1 MHASR
6 SFIETDNNKSKPS
19 TPYDST
25 KYDQVANEHTKVNDL
40 QKYNEQVPKL
50 SRYGGAK
57 SLKRFSTAA
66 SKSLYM
72 SNQVSEAPSN
82 ANI

>member
-6 SFIETDNNKSKPS
+6 SFIENDNNKSKANA
-19 TPYDST
+19 PYESS
-25 KYDQVANEHTKVNDL
+25 KYDQVANEHAKVNDL
-40 QKYNEQVPKL
+40 QKYSEQVPKL

-57 SLKRFSTAA
+57 SLKRFCTAA

-72 SNQVSEAPSN
+72 SN
-82 ANI
+82 